1 MKQQEYIAVRANGRY
16 SIPALGDAL
25 QYITDRRGSVI
36 DMMQAMV
43 TMADAAAY
51 YKAAHDAETDDG
63 RLHEDLAFIIRLR
76 EQLLDAMEDY
86 TFMTG
91 DDDEDNEEVK
101 EEEAGDGKA

>member
-16 SIPALGDAL
+16 SIPALGNAL
-25 QYITDRRGSVI
+25 DFITDRGGSVI
-36 DMMQAMV
+36 ELMQAMV

-63 RLHEDLAFIIRLR
+63 RLHEDLAFLIRLR

-91 DDDEDNEEVK
+91 DDDNDDTGG
-101 EEEAGDGKA
+101 EADDGKA

>member
-16 SIPALGDAL
+16 SIPALGNAL
-25 QYITDRRGSVI
+25 DFITDRRGSVI
-36 DMMQAMV
+36 ELMQAMV

-63 RLHEDLAFIIRLR
+63 RLHEDLAFLIRLR

-91 DDDEDNEEVK
+91 DGDDNDDTGG
-101 EEEAGDGKA
+101 EADDGKA

>member
-1 MKQQEYIAVRANGRY
+1 MKQQEYLAVRANGRY

-25 QYITDRRGSVI
+25 QYITDRGGSVI
-36 DMMQAMV
+36 ELMQAMV

-63 RLHEDLAFIIRLR
+63 RLHEDLAFLIRLR
-76 EQLLDAMEDY
+76 EQLLDAMDDY

-91 DDDEDNEEVK
+91 DDDSEDK
-101 EEEAGDGKA
+101 EDEEAGDGKA

>member
-101 EEEAGDGKA
+101 EEEAGDQ

>member
-16 SIPALGDAL
+16 SIPALGNAL
-25 QYITDRRGSVI
+25 DFITDRGGSVI
-36 DMMQAMV
+36 ELMQAMV

-63 RLHEDLAFIIRLR
+63 RLHEDLAFLIRLR
-76 EQLLDAMEDY
+76 ETLLDAMEDY

-91 DDDEDNEEVK
+91 DDDNDDTGG
-101 EEEAGDGKA
+101 EADDGKA

>member
-63 RLHEDLAFIIRLR
+63 RLHEDLAFVIRLR

-91 DDDEDNEEVK
+91 DDNEEVK
-101 EEEAGDGKA
+101 EEEAGDQ

>member
-36 DMMQAMV
+36 ELMQAMV

-63 RLHEDLAFIIRLR
+63 RLHEDLAFLIRLR

-91 DDDEDNEEVK
+91 DDDDNGDTGG
-101 EEEAGDGKA
+101 EADDGKA

>member
-101 EEEAGDGKA
+101 EEEAGD

>member
-63 RLHEDLAFIIRLR
+63 RLHEDLAFLIRLR

-91 DDDEDNEEVK
+91 DDEDNNNDDGDGG
-101 EEEAGDGKA
+101 EAGGD

>member
-63 RLHEDLAFIIRLR
+63 RLHEDLAFLIRLR

-91 DDDEDNEEVK
+91 GDNDDNEEVK
-101 EEEAGDGKA
+101 EEEAGDQ

>member
-101 EEEAGDGKA
+101 EEEEAGDQ

>member
-25 QYITDRRGSVI
+25 QYITDRGGSVI
-36 DMMQAMV
+36 ELMQAMV

-63 RLHEDLAFIIRLR
+63 RLHEDLAFLIRLR
-76 EQLLDAMEDY
+76 EQLLDAMDDY

-91 DDDEDNEEVK
+91 DDDDNDDTGG
-101 EEEAGDGKA
+101 EAGDGKA

>member
-25 QYITDRRGSVI
+25 QYITDRGGSVI
-36 DMMQAMV
+36 ELMQAMV
-43 TMADAAAY
+43 TMADAAAF

-63 RLHEDLAFIIRLR
+63 RLHEDLAFLIRLR

-91 DDDEDNEEVK
+91 DDDNDDTGG
-101 EEEAGDGKA
+101 EADDGKA

>member
-91 DDDEDNEEVK
+91 DDDNDDDGDGG
-101 EEEAGDGKA
+101 EAGDD